1 MFANWFSFRDL
12 TILAHALILFLG
24 TFDAK
29 GQNMRT
35 ISENENGV
43 ERVGLYIKSNT
54 RDQLNLYKA
63 QRSAETGRPMSQSE
77 AIDELLDIARR
88 WEQMRRLQELS

>member
-63 QRSAETGRPMSQSE
+63 KRSAETGRPMSQSE

-88 WEQMRRLQELS
+88 WEQMKQLQRA